1 MPSSLKY
8 YKNKDKAR
16 AYNKRNR
23 DRYYKRSADSC
34 SRNGK
39 PWQED
44 ELQII
49 MNKEPLTDYE
59 LSLLLNRSITSI
71 QVKRTRLK
79 QKESG
84 KIVLEKGNKKV

>member
-16 AYNKRNR
+16 AYNKRNQ

-59 LSLLLNRSITSI
+59 LSLLLNRSITS
-71 QVKRTRLK
+71 
-79 QKESG
+79 G
-84 KIVLEKGNKKV
+84 KKNQIKTKGEW